1 MVYEGAEPITS
12 FMIGEMGIKTAAVGG
27 DTLYS
32 RPGGFIYLELN
43 TKETDNG

>member
-1 MVYEGAEPITS
+1 MVCEGAEPITS
-12 FMIGEMGIKTAAVGG
+12 LMIGEMGIKTVAVGG

-32 RPGGFIYLELN
+32 RPGSFIYLELN